1 MGGNEHVVG
10 LLMLGLG
17 GAVAILGMLLGFF
30 AVSAVDP
37 PLGRDTSR
45 DSSHRVRATP
55 LPARSRGPLAA
66 SPQKTNRVRPACRA
80 R

>member
-1 MGGNEHVVG
+1 
-10 LLMLGLG
+10 MLGLG
-17 GAVAILGMLLGFF
+17 GVVAILGMLLGFF

-37 PLGRDTSR
+37 PRERRHSPDR
-45 DSSHRVRATP
+45 ARPVRAAP
-55 LPARSRGPLAA
+55 LPSRSRGPLAA